1 VAEEEFEVRG
11 AHEHA
16 LDHMA
21 EHKAPLGQAIAL
33 FSAVLATLGAIVSL
47 FGGHTQNEALYLKN
61 EAVLLK
67 AQASDQWAYYQSE
80 DLKRH
85 MAELGVALAPD
96 KNPGLTAD
104 IAKYKGRAQAL
115 RQKAEDLD
123 RRSTIAD
130 EESRKALAPHTK
142 LAISMTALQIAIAL
156 ASITALTGRRWL
168 FWGAGIA
175 ALAGVLLGAAAWW

>member
-1 VAEEEFEVRG
+1 MAEEFEVKG
-11 AHEHA
+11 AHETE
-16 LDHMA
+16 LERMA
-21 EHKAPLGQAIAL
+21 EGKAPLGQAIAL

-67 AQASDQWAYYQSE
+67 AQASDAWAYYQAE

-85 MAELGVALAPD
+85 MAELGAMIASPRAPES
-96 KNPGLTAD
+96 TAD
-104 IAKYKGRAQAL
+104 VAKYAARARDL
-115 RQKAEDLD
+115 RVKAEALD
-123 RRSTIAD
+123 RRSAIAD
-130 EESRKALAPHTK
+130 DESRKALAPHTK

-168 FWGAGIA
+168 FWGAGLFA
-175 ALAGVLLGAAAWW
+175 AAGVILGVIAWW

>member
-1 VAEEEFEVRG
+1 MSEEEFEVKG
-11 AHEHA
+11 HHETK
-16 LDHMA
+16 LEEMA
-21 EHKAPLGQAIAL
+21 EGKAPLGQAIAL

-67 AQASDQWAYYQSE
+67 AQASDQWAYYQAE

-85 MAELGVALAPD
+85 MAELGVTLSPAR
-96 KNPGLTAD
+96 NPKLEAD
-104 IAKYKGRAQAL
+104 IVKYTGRAGTL
-115 RQKAEDLD
+115 RAKAEDLD
-123 RRSTIAD
+123 RRSTAAD

-168 FWGAGIA
+168 FWGAGIS
-175 ALAGVLLGAAAWW
+175 ALAGVILGALAWW

>member
-11 AHEHA
+11 AHETE
-16 LDHMA
+16 LERMA
-21 EHKAPLGQAIAL
+21 EGKAPLGQVIAL

-67 AQASDQWAYYQSE
+67 ARASDEWAYYQAE

-85 MAELGVALAPD
+85 MAELGVAIAPRNPALASD
-96 KNPGLTAD
+96 VG
-104 IAKYKGRAQAL
+104 KYAGRARAL
-115 RQKAEDLD
+115 RRAAEDLD
-123 RRSTIAD
+123 RRSVAAD
-130 EESRKALAPHTK
+130 DASRKALAPHTK

-168 FWGAGIA
+168 FWGAGVFA
-175 ALAGVLLGAAAWW
+175 SAGVILGLLAWW